1 NAWSLFHS
9 LQLGL
14 TALLAGDNQQALMSL
29 EDAKLRPE
37 VSALRFLSRD
47 VWAKSAA
54 LHAAWRDPV
63 EARSCIERASKYER
77 TVSWAEDHIDVHL
90 EIAEVLL
97 ETDPTET
104 FNKLKRIDL
113 QNLGELWPFY
123 VHAVFRTYRFSG
135 AQSQVDHQL

>member
-1 NAWSLFHS
+1 
-9 LQLGL
+9 
-14 TALLAGDNQQALMSL
+14 
-29 EDAKLRPE
+29 
-37 VSALRFLSRD
+37 
-47 VWAKSAA
+47 
-54 LHAAWRDPV
+54 
-63 EARSCIERASKYER
+63 IERASKYER

-97 ETDPTET
+97 ETDPTEA

-135 AQSQVDHQL
+135 AQSQVDHQLSLLQSLPFPKNDGEGFTGSVFPSSLALHHLFSGRAQLAKQTITEADREITTTKIEIGRASC